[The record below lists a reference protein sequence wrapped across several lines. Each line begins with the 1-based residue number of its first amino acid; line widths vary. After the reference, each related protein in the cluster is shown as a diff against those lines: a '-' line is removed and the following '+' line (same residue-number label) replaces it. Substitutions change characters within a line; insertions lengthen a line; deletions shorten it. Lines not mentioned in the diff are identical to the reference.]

1 MLITPELATAVDE
14 QLPAGSVPRP
24 WYGNVA
30 TAASGV
36 QNVYRCTPGDPATA
50 VGLPRSAPPA
60 ITLAPV
66 PCWPERLTWL
76 CPYVGGDHEKVSIV

>member
-1 MLITPELATAVDE
+1 
-14 QLPAGSVPRP
+14 
-24 WYGNVA
+24 
-30 TAASGV
+30 V